1 MRILAIEDEPAIIR
15 VLQRGLKAHGYVLL
29 AAKSGE
35 EGVAFAASEPVDLIL
50 LDIALPG
57 QDGHRTLA
65 QLRAARRDVPII
77 MLTAR
82 DDLTNKV
89 SALEAG
95 ADDYITKP
103 FALEEL
109 VARIRALTRRSDH
122 SHSTILEIGNVK
134 LDLVSRRCWRGSDTI
149 ELSRTE
155 FALLEYFLRN
165 AGRLLTRQQILS
177 AIWEYDFDPESN
189 VVDVYVRYLRK
200 KLDRAGQP
208 SLITTLRGSGY
219 RLDLAPSPGD
229 HQPTG

>member
-1 MRILAIEDEPAIIR
+1 MRILAIEDEPAIVR
-15 VLQRGLKAHGYVLL
+15 VLQRGLKAHGHVLL
-29 AAKSGE
+29 AARSGE

-57 QDGHRTLA
+57 QDGHKTLA

-82 DDLTNKV
+82 DDLANKV

-95 ADDYITKP
+95 ADDYLTKP

-122 SHSTILEIGNVK
+122 AQSTSTVLEIGDVK
-134 LDLVSRRCWRGSDTI
+134 LDLASRRCWRGSVAV

-189 VVDVYVRYLRK
+189 LVDVYVRYLRR
-200 KLDRAGQP
+200 KLDRAGEP

-219 RLDLAPSPGD
+219 RLDPAPPLA
-229 HQPTG
+229 